1 MNAFILVGGVALT
14 AALFIHGRRYVAQ
27 RREAFIR
34 HAELPKGLFERLQKR
49 HPDLS
54 LKDCQL
60 VAHGLRQ
67 FFLAHLKSGRRFVSM
82 PSQVVDDLWHE
93 YILYTKNYDRFCRQ
107 AFGRFLHHTPAVV
120 LGRAQQGNAGLR
132 RCWWYACKEENI
144 NPRAATRLPLLFA
157 LDSKLGIPGDFATSR
172 IASRCGARTSPAPM
186 QPWGRPIAAPTS
198 PILRSTARSM
208 GLVMPVAA
216 GMARRIP
223 GLPTPRRTV
232 RAGPTVVVAVAA
244 AAVTERQNPTAM
256 PSRRGSLAAT

>member
-1 MNAFILVGGVALT
+1 MNAFLLVGGVALT
-14 AALFIHGRRYVAQ
+14 AALVIYGRRYVAQ

-49 HPDLS
+49 HPELS
-54 LKDCQL
+54 VKDCQL

-93 YILYTKNYDRFCRQ
+93 FILYTKNYDRFCRQ
-107 AFGRFLHHTPAVV
+107 AFGQFLHHTPAVV

-157 LDSKLGIPGDFATSR
+157 LDSKLGIAGGFRYVPDCQSVRRAGGDGSGA
-172 IASRCGARTSPAPM
+172 AYCGADFSD
-186 QPWGRPIAAPTS
+186 
-198 PILRSTARSM
+198 
-208 GLVMPVAA
+208 
-216 GMARRIP
+216 
-223 GLPTPRRTV
+223 
-232 RAGPTVVVAVAA
+232 
-244 AAVTERQNPTAM
+244 
-256 PSRRGSLAAT
+256 PSVDGSVDGFGDASGSSGEGTGGGDGCGGGGCGGGGD